1 MGGKLNMKDDTTF
14 TDIDPAGLTST
25 PTAAQISS
33 GIPIPPIRLI
43 QIFSPEEWE
52 EFTEECL
59 AYYKSYRTYQAI
71 RRYSGPGDLGLDAVA
86 FTTDNGFAE
95 PWDSFQCKH
104 YDHPLLPEDVSIE
117 VAKLIY
123 HSFAQTPPFNQTCR
137 VPRKH
142 LFVSPCGSGITVGRW
157 FKDPGRFKKE
167 IGERWREKG
176 LPNIGKGIGATFD
189 GAFESYFDGFDFS
202 IFGDVS
208 AAELI
213 ELHSKTQ
220 FHAARFGG
228 GLPAREAVPAPPSE
242 PAPKESLYLRK
253 LLDAYGDYLE
263 QTVADK
269 EQLAPHTE
277 LQEHYDRQRVLFYS
291 AEALRNFARDRTPSG
306 TFDSL
311 KEDIFHGVIDVCDA
325 TYESGLA
332 RVRSTV
338 TAAGTMD
345 ISGNAL
351 AGVTRVPDKQGVC
364 HHLAN
369 DDRLTWVKD
378 ED

>member
-1 MGGKLNMKDDTTF
+1 MADDITL
-14 TDIDPAGLTST
+14 TDIEPAGPSST
-25 PTAAQISS
+25 PTAAQFSN

-43 QIFSPEEWE
+43 QVFSPEEWE
-52 EFTEECL
+52 EFTEEWL
-59 AYYKSYRTYQAI
+59 SYYKSDGMYHAI

-86 FTTDNGFAE
+86 FTTDRGFAE

-104 YDHPLLPEDVSIE
+104 YDHPLSPEDVSIE
-117 VAKLIY
+117 VAKIIY
-123 HSFAQTPPFNQTCR
+123 HSFAQTPPFNQAYR

-142 LFVSPCGSGITVGRW
+142 LFVSPRGSGITVGRW
-157 FKDPGRFKKE
+157 FKDPDRFKKE

-176 LPNIGKGIGATFD
+176 MPTIGKGVSVTFD
-189 GAFESYFDGFDFS
+189 GLFESYFDGFDFS

-213 ELHSKTQ
+213 EQHSKTP

-228 GLPAREAVPAPPSE
+228 GLPARGTVPAPPSE
-242 PAPKESLYLRK
+242 PAPQESLYLRK
-253 LLDAYGDYLE
+253 LLDAYGDHLE
-263 QTVADK
+263 ETVSDK
-269 EQLAPHTE
+269 EQLAPHAD
-277 LQEHYDRQRVLFYS
+277 LQEHYDRQRVLFYN
-291 AEALRNFARDRTPSG
+291 AEALRNFARDRTPPG

-311 KEDIFHGVIDVCDA
+311 KEDVFHGVIDVCDA
-325 TYESGLA
+325 THETGLA

-338 TAAGTMD
+338 TTAGTMD

-351 AGVTRVPDKQGVC
+351 AGVTRIPDKQGVC

-378 ED
+378 DG